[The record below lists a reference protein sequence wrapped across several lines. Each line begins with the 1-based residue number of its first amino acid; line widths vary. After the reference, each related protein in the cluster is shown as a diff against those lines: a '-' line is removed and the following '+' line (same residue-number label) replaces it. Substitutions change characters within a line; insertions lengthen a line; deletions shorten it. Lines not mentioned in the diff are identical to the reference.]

1 MTMIIERKIFVN
13 KKFRKVF
20 LRMKRAWDETEL
32 EAWHNRLFK
41 WSMSSIE
48 LCRKKAREAP
58 LHARELITNEWT
70 GYMVKNSDRDD
81 PNLGLHLK
89 RRKQTIKKI
98 AVLAGTEQVVSSFR
112 MLLCCLD
119 RVGVWLPV
127 EIKKMI
133 LDEAKREKKEEM
145 EKFGQRLTRRL

>member
-1 MTMIIERKIFVN
+1 
-13 KKFRKVF
+13 
-20 LRMKRAWDETEL
+20 MKRAWDETEL
-32 EAWHNRLFK
+32 ESWHNRLFK

-58 LHARELITNEWT
+58 LDARELITNEWS

-81 PNLGLHLK
+81 PDLGLHLE
-89 RRKQTIKKI
+89 RRKQTIKEI
-98 AVLAGTEQVVSSFR
+98 AVAAGTEQVVSSFWT
-112 MLLCCLD
+112 MLCCLD

-133 LDEAKREKKEEM
+133 WDKAKREKNKEM